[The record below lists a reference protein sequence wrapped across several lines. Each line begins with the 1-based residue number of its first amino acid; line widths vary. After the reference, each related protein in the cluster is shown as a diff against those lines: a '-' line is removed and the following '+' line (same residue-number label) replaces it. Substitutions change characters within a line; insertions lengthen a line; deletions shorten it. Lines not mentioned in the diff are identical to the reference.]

1 MGTRLAVTLAG
12 RSASDRM
19 PQPLNEGLAEI
30 GARVDAAKRV
40 AVLLDFDG
48 TLAEIAA
55 TPELAQMKPGMRA
68 ALLSLR
74 HEHDVVVAIVS
85 GRALEDVRERVGIPE
100 LIYAGCHGLV
110 IRGPGLDFLQP
121 QAQRAVPALK
131 RLAEQLAPRLRHIA
145 GVLVEDKVLGISV
158 HFRQVAAR
166 DRQEVALAVQ
176 TIAGRSD
183 WKFRVRRGREVWEIS
198 PTVDWDKG
206 RAVRWILARAA
217 GRDALPIFIG
227 DDVTDE
233 DAFVALPEGITIRV
247 GQAAE
252 SSAAWSVAG
261 PEEVGT
267 FLLWLG
273 SRLR

>member
-1 MGTRLAVTLAG
+1 MTLAA
-12 RSASDRM
+12 RSTSVGV
-19 PQPLNEGLAEI
+19 PQPLNEGLTEI
-30 GARVDAAKRV
+30 GARVYAAKRI

-55 TPELAQMKPGMRA
+55 TPELAQLEPGMRA

-74 HEHDVVVAIVS
+74 NEHDVVVAIVS
-85 GRALEDVRERVGIPE
+85 GRALEDVRERVGISE
-100 LIYAGCHGLV
+100 LIYAGCHGLE
-110 IRGPGLDFLQP
+110 IRGPGLDFVEP

-131 RLAEQLAPRLRHIA
+131 HLAEQLALRLRHVA

-158 HFRQVAAR
+158 HFRQVAAQ
-166 DRQEVALAVQ
+166 DRQEVAMAVQ
-176 TIAGRSD
+176 TLAGRSD

-217 GRDALPIFIG
+217 GREALPIFIG

-233 DAFVALPEGITIRV
+233 DAFIALPEGITVNV
-247 GQAAE
+247 GHAAG

-267 FLLWLG
+267 FLLWLR